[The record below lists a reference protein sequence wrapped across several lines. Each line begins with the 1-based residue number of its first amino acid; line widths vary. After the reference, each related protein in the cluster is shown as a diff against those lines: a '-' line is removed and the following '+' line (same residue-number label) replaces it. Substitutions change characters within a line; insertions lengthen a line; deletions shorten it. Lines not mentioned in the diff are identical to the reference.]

1 MNFFNGFILNL
12 IFFSFPYLLYFLL
25 RIYLFNDPKK
35 DNYYFIF
42 TSSISLILMFLLGK
56 IAFLEIAIF
65 IFLPILFNYIRR
77 NNRFCVLTLIP
88 LIFINNYFLGISPYL
103 LLFEY
108 FIYFINCLWDRRKNI
123 NSASI
128 INKYIIIRTFFLSF
142 YLFYL
147 NPNLSL
153 NMGILYLSLAI
164 FISYTLSFSY
174 YYVINKNVSLQEL
187 EKIKKSVDNNTNIKN
202 YLCVVTHEI
211 KNSLSISKGYLEM
224 IRINNGKNKEYLNI
238 IKKEVNRSIE
248 IIQDGLNFSKD
259 NINYEILDINLLL
272 EDVSD
277 TLRDLFK
284 KNKISYRVKY
294 IDDDVYILGDY
305 NKLKQVLINVL
316 KNSVESR
323 EKDLKIEIDNA
334 IVRDDVC
341 ISISDNGK
349 GFDDLSFVEEEK
361 SSKEL
366 GMGIGTVLSKNIISR
381 HNGKMIYESVR
392 NKGTTVNIFLPL
404 LK

>member
-1 MNFFNGFILNL
+1 M
-12 IFFSFPYLLYFLL
+12 
-25 RIYLFNDPKK
+25 
-35 DNYYFIF
+35 
-42 TSSISLILMFLLGK
+42 
-56 IAFLEIAIF
+56 
-65 IFLPILFNYIRR
+65 
-77 NNRFCVLTLIP
+77 
-88 LIFINNYFLGISPYL
+88 
-103 LLFEY
+103 
-108 FIYFINCLWDRRKNI
+108 
-123 NSASI
+123 
-128 INKYIIIRTFFLSF
+128 
-142 YLFYL
+142 
-147 NPNLSL
+147 
-153 NMGILYLSLAI
+153 
-164 FISYTLSFSY
+164 SFSY

-187 EKIKKSVDNNTNIKN
+187 EKVKRSVDNNTNIKN

-224 IRINNGKNKEYLNI
+224 MKVNNGKNREYLNI
-238 IKKEVNRSIE
+238 VRKEVNRSIE

-334 IVRDDVC
+334 IIRDDVC

-349 GFDDLSFVEEEK
+349 GFEDSSLVENGK

-366 GMGIGTVLSKNIISR
+366 GMGIGTVLSKNIITR